1 MENQILV
8 LSVDRDNDVGDK
20 ASVVTPVI
28 GREECLKAAVSLSLA
43 DPEEA
48 DANAIMGAIKEYDDL
63 ISSGRSCQVAVVAG
77 QSRGGVAADEKIR
90 AEVSQIKEKIG
101 FSEIMLVSD
110 GMEDELVMPIL
121 LSIAPIISVKR
132 VIIKHS
138 KSVEESYIVLGK
150 YIRMALYDPRYS
162 RIFLG
167 IPGSI
172 FLLYAI
178 MYFTPYRDLAPY
190 LILLVIGAAF
200 IVRGFDLDN
209 YVSRAKNSP
218 FSLTK
223 FFGIVSSALLIVIG
237 VIVTASAVGGT
248 PVYQQLISNG
258 FTNYTAIEYLTGF
271 AIVKFAPYLWIALAI
286 DIFVN
291 AFYHSIRRSALLVK
305 DLTILVSLGLFYL
318 PLLDL
323 ATVFMNPK
331 EAILPPIIII
341 LSGIAV
347 ITIVGYVG
355 YSIYIGRRASGHE
368 SPNLHDRKRHD

>member
-1 MENQILV
+1 MENQILI

-28 GREECLKAAVSLSLA
+28 GREECLKAAISLSLA

-48 DANAIMGAIKEYDDL
+48 DANAIMGAIKEYDEL
-63 ISSGRSCQVAVVAG
+63 IGSGRSCQVAVVSG
-77 QSRGGVAADEKIR
+77 LSKGGVAADEKIR
-90 AEVSQIKEKIG
+90 NEVYRIKERVG
-101 FSEIMLVSD
+101 FSEIMLISD
-110 GMEDELVMPIL
+110 GIEDELVMPIL

-132 VIIKHS
+132 VIMKHS

-200 IVRGFDLDN
+200 LVRGFDLDN
-209 YVSRAKNSP
+209 YISRAKNSP
-218 FSLTK
+218 FSLTR
-223 FFGIVSSALLIVIG
+223 FFGIVSSALLIIIG
-237 VIVTASAVGGT
+237 VIVTTSAISAT
-248 PVYQQLISNG
+248 SVYQQLITNG
-258 FTNYTAIEYLTGF
+258 FSNYTAIEYLTGF
-271 AIVKFAPYLWIALAI
+271 AIVKFAPYLWLALAI
-286 DIFVN
+286 DMFVN
-291 AFYHSIRRSALLVK
+291 AFYHSIRRSPLLVK
-305 DLTILVSLGLFYL
+305 DLTILVSMGLFYL

-323 ATVFMNPK
+323 ATVFMNPR

-341 LSGIAV
+341 LSGVAI

-355 YSIYIGRRASGHE
+355 YSIYIGKRASGHE
-368 SPNLHDRKRHD
+368 GSILHNKQGHG